1 MKHLTHYILENI
13 SDDAVRKIIDTF
25 FDNLDALSII
35 RKQHF
40 LTRLSLCDIPEA
52 KDLHLDTGIDDVVK
66 VTKEVVEMIKD
77 KDYKK
82 LMDKY
87 IIIPYKGINKNKDIT
102 YKWLSSFKDEKTL
115 RYFAIGYL
123 SEKLDI
129 IERTDSVDKVDFW
142 DDIYKIYEDIDELVK
157 FHNEDSI
164 DCKHKC
170 GTLYVNWIGNAYYV
184 LSSDKLEF
192 DKKIDIDDW
201 RKTRKHFVNMKEYNN
216 ISVYGVTHSIIN
228 GTRYYIK
235 SLDVNEFA
243 DEIEYIK
250 KFLEYEREQHYKLED
265 LVTIDLLCECA
276 LCLKLTKSDKY
287 DEWKHVRDFMVGQI
301 DKKTNILQ
309 SNSRSKKDKKEN
321 IEKNEHCNVLF
332 ILLNKIKL

>member
-1 MKHLTHYILENI
+1 MKSITQHIRESI
-13 SDDAVRKIIDTF
+13 SNNTVRKIIDTF
-25 FDNLDALSII
+25 FENIDALSII

-52 KDLHLDTGIDDVVK
+52 KKLRLDTGIDDVIK
-66 VTKEVVEMIKD
+66 VTAEVVKLIKN

-82 LMDKY
+82 VMDKY
-87 IIIPYKGINKNKDIT
+87 VIIPYKNISEDKDVV
-102 YKWLSSFKDEKTL
+102 YDWLMHFDDDDTL

-129 IERTDSVDKVDFW
+129 IERTKTTDKVDFW
-142 DDIYKIYEDIDELVK
+142 DDIYDIYEDIDELVK

-164 DCKHKC
+164 DCKHNC
-170 GTLYVNWIGNAYYV
+170 GTIYVNWMGNAYYV
-184 LSSDKLEF
+184 LASNKLKF
-192 DKKIDIDDW
+192 DKKIDIEDW

-228 GTRYYIK
+228 GTRYYIEP
-235 SLDVNEFA
+235 LDTDEFA
-243 DEIEYIK
+243 DEIEYIE
-250 KFLEYEREQHYKLED
+250 KFLKYEREQNYKLED
-265 LVTIDLLCECA
+265 FVTIDLLCECA
-276 LCLKLTKSDKY
+276 LCLKLTKLDKY
-287 DEWKHVRDFMVGQI
+287 DEWKHVRDFMVGKI

-321 IEKNEHCNVLF
+321 LEKNEHSNVLF
-332 ILLNKIKL
+332 ILLNTIKL

>member
-1 MKHLTHYILENI
+1 MKQITHYILESI
-13 SDDAVRKIIDTF
+13 SDNAVKKIIDTF

-52 KDLHLDTGIDDVVK
+52 KDLRLDTGIDDVVK

-87 IIIPYKGINKNKDIT
+87 IIIPYKNINEDKDVV
-102 YKWLSSFKDEKTL
+102 YDWLMGFKDENTL

-129 IERTDSVDKVDFW
+129 IERTGAVDKVDFW

-164 DCKHKC
+164 DCKHNC
-170 GTLYVNWIGNAYYV
+170 GTIYVNWMGNAYYV
-184 LSSDKLEF
+184 LASDKLEF

-228 GTRYYIK
+228 GTRYYIE

-265 LVTIDLLCECA
+265 FVTIDLLCECA

-287 DEWKHVRDFMVGQI
+287 DEWKHVRDFMVSQI

-321 IEKNEHCNVLF
+321 LEKNEHSNVLF
-332 ILLNKIKL
+332 ILLNTIKL